1 MLEAIDAD
9 VIKTYVL
16 LGMGL
21 GIIAGVAA
29 DLARDNLAVL
39 PCGHLFGKNTTR
51 LAVKQ
56 GAYLRGFV
64 YSFIELIAPGWDKR
78 KLEEA
83 FA

>member
-1 MLEAIDAD
+1 
-9 VIKTYVL
+9 
-16 LGMGL
+16 MGV

-51 LAVKQ
+51 LAVKH

-83 FA
+83 FS